1 MLGGYTPSYNLLLKD
16 ITMQT
21 KQTNNI
27 VYYTLDNGEVLTLD
41 ELYKRQREELEKQFP
56 NHWTLKC
63 LSPDDWLAT
72 PENPWG
78 LTKAK

>member
-1 MLGGYTPSYNLLLKD
+1 METVN
-16 ITMQT
+16 T
-21 KQTNNI
+21 
-27 VYYTLDNGEVLTLD
+27 VYYTMDNGEVLTID

-63 LSPDDWLAT
+63 LSADDLKALLET
-72 PENPWG
+72 PWGLWESSG